1 MTANIF
7 LRELRG
13 IWERA
18 DPPLQELAAEAA
30 VELGLTKR
38 KIKDEAERLVLL
50 RELQN
55 LWSKKGVKNVGFV
68 DFEAALVRYGKDVL
82 RKRSSKLAG

>member
-1 MTANIF
+1 M
-7 LRELRG
+7 
-13 IWERA
+13 
-18 DPPLQELAAEAA
+18 
-30 VELGLTKR
+30 
-38 KIKDEAERLVLL
+38 VLL